1 MWNTRARLSRVR
13 LSCQRRQKRSVK
25 AGLAIEDR
33 ARGCGRGKV
42 RSAISAAAP
51 QRGAQKSWAGR
62 AVRVGEH
69 RSETCRPSVAD
80 KSEPLVSVPAQSP
93 LGDGRGD
100 EHRGDG
106 RGPGERRPDQTSKTA
121 ERRRWREGCLQT
133 GAMTARTNARCGL
146 AVSVT
151 VRQRDCHTTPYCAS
165 FTSSTGSRGSLCAR
179 NK

>member
-1 MWNTRARLSRVR
+1 MRTEAVRHWRTKARRRACGGWRETATKAAGGRVSAEHKSGGSATCQRVR

-25 AGLAIEDR
+25 AGLAIEDI
-33 ARGCGRGKV
+33 ARGRGRGKV

-80 KSEPLVSVPAQSP
+80 KSEPLASVPAQSP

-106 RGPGERRPDQTSKTA
+106 RGVRAALASIGERRPD
-121 ERRRWREGCLQT
+121 L
-133 GAMTARTNARCGL
+133 
-146 AVSVT
+146 
-151 VRQRDCHTTPYCAS
+151 
-165 FTSSTGSRGSLCAR
+165 TSSNSGAAELA
-179 NK
+179 